1 MGKNI
6 LITGGAGFI
15 GSKLAKSLKSIGH
28 KVSILDNL
36 SEQIHGK
43 DLEVYESF
51 LRQEYN
57 FFKGSITD
65 REVVRRALFDQEI
78 IYHFAAETGTGQ
90 SMYQI
95 SHYCQTN
102 IVGTA
107 ILLECISESPEK
119 LEKVVLASSRSIYG
133 EGLYSST
140 IYGKV
145 CPEAREDDD
154 MSEGLFEVKF
164 KDDHSLKVLPTN
176 ESCIP
181 KPNSIYA
188 ATKHAQEQLIQIT
201 CKSLGIPFY
210 NLRFQNVYGPGQ
222 SLENPYTGILS
233 IFSKRILKRKTLL
246 VFEDGLESRDFIYID
261 DLVHILALCLTTNV
275 EKACT
280 INVGT
285 GEATSIL
292 DVAKILRSAFDS
304 DVPIQVTGNYR
315 LGDIRHNFA
324 DINELIDVFG
334 YQPKVTFNEGAEKF
348 VEWVKKQR
356 IGEDNLNDSLE
367 EMREKG
373 LLK

>member
-1 MGKNI
+1 
-6 LITGGAGFI
+6 
-15 GSKLAKSLKSIGH
+15 
-28 KVSILDNL
+28 
-36 SEQIHGK
+36 
-43 DLEVYESF
+43 
-51 LRQEYN
+51 
-57 FFKGSITD
+57 
-65 REVVRRALFDQEI
+65 
-78 IYHFAAETGTGQ
+78 
-90 SMYQI
+90 
-95 SHYCQTN
+95 
-102 IVGTA
+102 
-107 ILLECISESPEK
+107 
-119 LEKVVLASSRSIYG
+119 
-133 EGLYSST
+133 
-140 IYGKV
+140 
-145 CPEAREDDD
+145 

-188 ATKHAQEQLIQIT
+188 ATKLAQEQLIQIT
-201 CKSLGIPFY
+201 CKSLGILFY

-261 DLVHILALCLTTNV
+261 DLVHILVLCLSKNV

-285 GEATSIL
+285 GKATTIL
-292 DVAKILRSAFDS
+292 DVAKVLRSAFDS

-324 DINELIDVFG
+324 DIKELINVFG

-348 VEWVKKQR
+348 VEWVKNQR
-356 IGEDNLNDSLE
+356 IGEDNLHESLE
-367 EMREKG
+367 EMRDKG